1 MHYCYFLKV
10 LLAAAN
16 LLQLDY
22 VKNVCAQFLQTQLD
36 ASNCLGIKAFA
47 DSYDCM
53 ELSTSSRTYIKNRFL
68 YVYLITFFSY
78 FNKLYKLK

>member
-1 MHYCYFLKV
+1 MHYCCFLKI

-47 DSYDCM
+47 NLYDCM
-53 ELSTSSRTYIKNRFL
+53 ELSISSKKYIKNRFL
-68 YVYLITFFSY
+68 YVNLNKFFSY
-78 FNKLYKLK
+78 FNKLYKSK